1 MLPREEI
8 LRYKKHIMLPE
19 IGIEGQE
26 KIRNA
31 RVLVVGSGGLGSPI
45 LSYLTG
51 AGVGTIGIID
61 FDRIEKDN
69 LHRQILFTESDLK
82 KDKVTTAILKLQLHN
97 SGIQFISHNLKLD
110 SSNASQIFEAY
121 DLIIDGSDNF
131 ATRYLSNDTCV
142 SLGKPLIFGSI
153 LNFQGQLA
161 VFNHKGSKNLRNL
174 FPVPPPA
181 EDVPNCDENGVIG
194 TLPGIIG
201 CMMAQEAL
209 KLITGLPTLHN
220 EFVLFDTL
228 QLQMRKLRF

>member
-19 IGIEGQE
+19 IGMDGQK

-31 RVLVVGSGGLGSPI
+31 RVLVVGSGGLGSPV

-61 FDRIEKDN
+61 FDRVETDN

-82 KDKVTTAILKLQLHN
+82 KDKVSTAISKLQQHN
-97 SGIQFISHNLKLD
+97 SGIEFIAHTLKLD
-110 SSNASQIFEAY
+110 PSNATEIFDTY

-142 SLGKPLIFGSI
+142 SLGKPLVFGSV

-161 VFNHKGSKNLRNL
+161 VFNHKGSKNLRDL
-174 FPVPPPA
+174 FPLPPPS

-228 QLQMRKLRF
+228 HLQMRKLHF

>member
-31 RVLVVGSGGLGSPI
+31 RVLVIGSGGLGSPI

-82 KDKVTTAILKLQLHN
+82 KDKVTTAILRLQLHN
-97 SGIQFISHNLKLD
+97 SGIQFIEHNLKLD
-110 SSNASQIFEAY
+110 SSNASEIFEAY

-142 SLGKPLIFGSI
+142 SLGKPLIFGSV

-161 VFNHKGSKNLRNL
+161 VFNHNGSKNLRDL
-174 FPVPPPA
+174 FPVPPPE

-228 QLQMRKLRF
+228 QLEMRKLRF